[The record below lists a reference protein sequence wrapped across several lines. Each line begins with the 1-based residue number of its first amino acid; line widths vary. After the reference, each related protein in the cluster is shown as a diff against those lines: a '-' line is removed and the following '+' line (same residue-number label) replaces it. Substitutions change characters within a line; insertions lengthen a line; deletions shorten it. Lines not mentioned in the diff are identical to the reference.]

1 MTAGVGEEERK
12 VVLHLV
18 PLAEGNGPGDTEAI
32 PGNYCLSW
40 QTNDRRRTFSDS
52 KKFFFLNCCSRRE
65 LISLEREEPLHVS
78 QLAKPVMKVL
88 N

>member
-1 MTAGVGEEERK
+1 MTGGVGEEERK

-18 PLAEGNGPGDTEAI
+18 PLPEGKGPGDTEVI
-32 PGNYCLSW
+32 PGNDC

-52 KKFFFLNCCSRRE
+52 KKVYFLNCCSRRE

-78 QLAKPVMKVL
+78 QLANPVTKVL

>member
-1 MTAGVGEEERK
+1 MTAGVGEQERK

-18 PLAEGNGPGDTEAI
+18 PLAEGKGPADTEAI
-32 PGNYCLSW
+32 PGNDCLSW
-40 QTNDRRRTFSDS
+40 QTNDRRTFSDS
-52 KKFFFLNCCSRRE
+52 KKVYFLNCCSRRE